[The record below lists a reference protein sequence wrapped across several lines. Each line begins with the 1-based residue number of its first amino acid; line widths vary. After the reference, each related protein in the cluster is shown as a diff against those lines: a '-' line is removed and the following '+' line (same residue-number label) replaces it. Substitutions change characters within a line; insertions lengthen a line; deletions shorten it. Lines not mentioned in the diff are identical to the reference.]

1 MDIKKLVGKTL
12 SEAKK
17 MCKEENIPCR
27 VVSVDGEA
35 MVITMD
41 YSVQRINFVVVD
53 GIVTETK
60 RG

>member
-17 MCKEENIPCR
+17 ACKEENIPCR
-27 VVSVDGEA
+27 LVSVDGESLI
-35 MVITMD
+35 VTMD
-41 YSVQRINFVVVD
+41 YSMQRINFVVVD